1 MNRPVALLFAIA
13 LVLTGWAQQYSES
26 NDFSYALKLYN
37 EGFYDVAAQQF
48 STFINRYPASDRQA
62 DARYYYA
69 DALYKLEDL
78 DNARIEFQALAVG
91 YPEHSRAAQGWL
103 MTGQCYEEAGNPEEA
118 AKAYETVK
126 ILYPE
131 SPLAPTGLLRSA
143 EMYMAVERYERSE
156 QRIREFLDRY
166 LESADYPRGRL
177 LYGRLLT
184 RTGQL
189 ERAAGEFERVAEIT
203 KEGEFLAEARLG
215 QAEVYSRLGLVNR
228 AQTVLSEAVT
238 AFRGTEAAYRAVVR
252 LARLYQDN
260 RRYEEALQWSIAQVH
275 QLHAQRRMDPPR
287 DNISSGFYRF
297 EFGAFRDKDG
307 VPAELALEHPFSGL
321 GLSFIDLHT
330 APGNGATQGDH
341 CAGLTAAL
349 QTSLRDSDCAMSLCL
364 APQPLPEAVPAYVP
378 RVADEVMARRRLLL
392 HFFDAP
398 PQQCWQSFTD
408 SLSAQLLAHGI
419 ADIVY
424 AAPFIPTIPG
434 TDTYVDEI

>member
-1 MNRPVALLFAIA
+1 MTRDIPEIRLGSVLLTLLEPVEGNAKELNRWYERDHFYAGCMLGENFFSGRRWVA
-13 LVLTGWAQQYSES
+13 TR
-26 NDFSYALKLYN
+26 ALKNLRFPQHTPITADIG
-37 EGFYDVAAQQF
+37 EG
-48 STFINRYPASDRQA
+48 S
-62 DARYYYA
+62 
-69 DALYKLEDL
+69 
-78 DNARIEFQALAVG
+78 
-91 YPEHSRAAQGWL
+91 
-103 MTGQCYEEAGNPEEA
+103 
-118 AKAYETVK
+118 
-126 ILYPE
+126 
-131 SPLAPTGLLRSA
+131 
-143 EMYMAVERYERSE
+143 
-156 QRIREFLDRY
+156 
-166 LESADYPRGRL
+166 
-177 LYGRLLT
+177 
-184 RTGQL
+184 
-189 ERAAGEFERVAEIT
+189 
-203 KEGEFLAEARLG
+203 FLASYWIVDG
-215 QAEVYSRLGLVNR
+215 
-228 AQTVLSEAVT
+228 
-238 AFRGTEAAYRAVVR
+238 
-252 LARLYQDN
+252 
-260 RRYEEALQWSIAQVH
+260 RYEEALQWSIAQVH